1 MEALS
6 NLELR
11 SSQAQ
16 ASLQLDQRT
25 LLNERVVKG
34 LLHKLEEAV
43 TMYENSVAGIFTALG
58 EDLEKKQIFANKLS
72 DQMKKVNPLLNEL
85 CSIQETIQAAS
96 ASPAAVTN
104 KTNKLLITIQL
115 KIRLAQKSIENRLHS
130 FKKLRK
136 RKLLVTLY
144 LESKLILNS

>member
-1 MEALS
+1 MAKLLEKAKKLETESLS

-16 ASLQLDQRT
+16 ASLQLDQSA

-43 TMYENSVAGIFTALG
+43 TQYEHSVAGIFTAVG
-58 EDLEKKQIFANKLS
+58 EDQEKKQIFADKLS
-72 DQMKKVNPLLNEL
+72 SQMKKVNPLLDEL
-85 CSIQETIQAAS
+85 YSIQEKFKAAS

-104 KTNKLLITIQL
+104 KTNKLLVTIQL
-115 KIRLAQKSIENRLHS
+115 KIRLDRSL
-130 FKKLRK
+130 
-136 RKLLVTLY
+136 
-144 LESKLILNS
+144 